1 MTITAKYIF
10 KCLCRIKEL

>member
-10 KCLCRIKEL
+10 KFLCRIKEL